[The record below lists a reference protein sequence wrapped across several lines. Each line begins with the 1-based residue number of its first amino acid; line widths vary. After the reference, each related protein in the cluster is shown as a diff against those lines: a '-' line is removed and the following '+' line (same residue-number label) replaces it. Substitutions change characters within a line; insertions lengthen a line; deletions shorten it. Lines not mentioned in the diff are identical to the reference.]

1 MEDKNDNTDVASLR
15 GILGGP
21 VMLAAALLVFLV
33 AAQVS
38 GQNGWMD
45 ETNLL
50 ALPVVAA
57 LGSVVGRISS
67 EHPSARGIDS
77 AILVSSLIA
86 ISLASTLMIPVV
98 MSMTFLFVALG
109 THVMVS
115 RGRPMEANF
124 LAGAVIGLHVAIL
137 FASTSSLEDAVSDDS
152 TRSRERVESSDTAS
166 SRLEV
171 DAKSMA
177 TCKPITAPARK
188 FASIGLPR
196 DTMTCVPSA
205 TKRKVMDITT
215 GIIKVEANEMAIRE
229 ETRIAESIPLAE
241 GCSELILPTTD
252 PRAATTG
259 SARRFVSSI
268 HPFCPDTCAATKN
281 TRRAAASIT
290 GPPRIPLRDA
300 TSVLSFLSSISFT
313 QYSRGCP
320 ASRPPYC
327 CI

>member
-1 MEDKNDNTDVASLR
+1 MDEIQIMGMIADAITAMAEKCAILLR
-15 GILGGP
+15 GSNGNSAIIPFSLILSI
-21 VMLAAALLVFLV
+21 VL
-33 AAQVS
+33 
-38 GQNGWMD
+38 
-45 ETNLL
+45 EK
-50 ALPVVAA
+50 
-57 LGSVVGRISS
+57 I
-67 EHPSARGIDS
+67 SARYTDPKSITIHIEENR
-77 AILVSSLIA
+77 AA
-86 ISLASTLMIPVV
+86 
-98 MSMTFLFVALG
+98 
-109 THVMVS
+109 
-115 RGRPMEANF
+115 R
-124 LAGAVIGLHVAIL
+124 
-137 FASTSSLEDAVSDDS
+137 
-152 TRSRERVESSDTAS
+152 RERVESSETAS

-177 TCKPITAPARK
+177 TCKPMTAPARK

-205 TKRKVMDITT
+205 TKRKVMDIAT